1 MSAVQASPAPART
14 AILAVRT
21 PSAWFEAAPRNRD
34 ALLVDHANCEKK
46 AASTA
51 LGLMFTYADD
61 APLGLALSR
70 LAREELRHYE
80 QVVRLMR
87 DLGVA
92 YGRLSP
98 SRYATGLRRALRPR
112 EPERKL
118 DLMLCGALIEARS
131 CERFEGLV
139 PRLEPRIAEFYRGL
153 QAAEARHQGLY
164 VDLARRY
171 GAATGLDA
179 DARLLQLA
187 AVEAELVTTPDP
199 QFRFHSGVP
208 AAG

>member
-1 MSAVQASPAPART
+1 MSGLP
-14 AILAVRT
+14 AILAART
-21 PSAWFEAAPRNRD
+21 PDAWFERAAANRD
-34 ALLVDHANCEKK
+34 VLLVDHANCEKK

-51 LGLMFTYADD
+51 LGLMFSYADD
-61 APLGLALSR
+61 VALGVALSR

-98 SRYATGLRRALRPR
+98 SRYAAGLRKALNTA
-112 EPERKL
+112 EPARKL

-131 CERFEGLV
+131 CERFAGLV

-153 QAAEARHQGLY
+153 EASESRHHRLY
-164 VDLARRY
+164 VDLAGKEAGVS
-171 GAATGLDA
+171 GADWQ
-179 DARLLQLA
+179 ARLAELA
-187 AVEAELVTTPDP
+187 AVEAELVTAPDP
-199 QFRFHSGVP
+199 QFRFHSGRP
-208 AAG
+208 G